1 MQKVEEI
8 YWLRAYGCVAVFLFH
23 WLDHINQRVDNVV
36 TDLMRIPL
44 VLGTPIF
51 LFISVFVFAIRYN
64 KQVPPGFLGQ
74 RIKYVM
80 LPYLVYGFIYSTA
93 EWVRL
98 LNSDEPVGFISNA
111 TEYFIFAGWHGYFLI
126 VAMQFYTAYW
136 LFTRWQLWRFNP
148 EPWLWGSCVVSMAYW
163 GLAYWLEVAPPGYLL
178 WIAPLGWVYLFFLA
192 LVLVRYYLPT
202 PPSEP
207 QSQPVQLPAWVSV
220 LAWPGWL
227 IGMVAC
233 IVMATFAGWLAF
245 SSKEVWVIPFF
256 VLFTLWAMRYLK
268 GRRAPAWVRYI
279 NAYSFGIYL
288 AHPMFFAITDFIV
301 GPSTLPLVVYAA
313 LLIIVGSVGSVLLNK
328 AANTTTLGAMLFGKR
343 LKV

>member
-163 GLAYWLEVAPPGYLL
+163 GLAYWLGVAPPGYLL
-178 WIAPLGWVYLFFLA
+178 WIAPLGWMYLFFLA
-192 LVLVRYYLPT
+192 LVLVRYYLLT
-202 PPSEP
+202 PASAP
-207 QSQPVQLPAWVSV
+207 QSQPVQQPAWVSV

-227 IGMVAC
+227 IGMIAC

-313 LLIIVGSVGSVLLNK
+313 LLIIVGSVGSILLNK

>member
-8 YWLRAYGCVAVFLFH
+8 YWLRAYGCIAVFLFH
-23 WLDHINQRVDNVV
+23 WLDHLNQRVDNLV

-51 LFISVFVFAIRYN
+51 LFISVFVFAVRYD
-64 KQVPPGFLGQ
+64 KQVPPGFLLQ

-93 EWVRL
+93 EWIRL
-98 LNSDEPVGFISNA
+98 AMSDEPMGFVRNA
-111 TEYFIFAGWHGYFLI
+111 AEYFIFAGWHGYFLI
-126 VAMQFYTAYW
+126 IAMQFYAAYW

-148 EPWLWGSCVVSMAYW
+148 VPWLWGSCVVSMAYW
-163 GLAYWLEVAPPGYLL
+163 GLAYWLEVEPPGYLL
-178 WIAPLGWVYLFFLA
+178 WIAPLGWIYLFFLA
-192 LVLVRYYLPT
+192 LVLVRYYPL
-202 PPSEP
+202 SP
-207 QSQPVQLPAWVSV
+207 QANLAERPVWMKTLSRPVW
-220 LAWPGWL
+220 LAGFTAL
-227 IGMVAC
+227 

-268 GRRAPAWVRYI
+268 GHQAPGWVRYI

-288 AHPMFFAITDFIV
+288 AHPMFFAITDFMI
-301 GPSTLPLVVYAA
+301 GPSTFPVLVYAA
-313 LLIIVGSVGSVLLNK
+313 LLIVIGSVGSILLNK
-328 AANTTTLGAMLFGKR
+328 LVNTTNIGAMLFGKR
-343 LKV
+343 LRM